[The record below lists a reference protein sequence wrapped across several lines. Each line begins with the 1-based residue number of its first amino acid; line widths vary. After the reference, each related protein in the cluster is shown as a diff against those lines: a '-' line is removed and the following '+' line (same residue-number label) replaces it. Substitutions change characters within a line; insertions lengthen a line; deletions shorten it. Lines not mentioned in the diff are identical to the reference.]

1 MLSDALGH
9 KLNDDNNFG
18 STTKPNTEL
27 DNTCMAAGIICKKD
41 EDVSI

>member
-18 STTKPNTEL
+18 STKPNTEL
-27 DNTCMAAGIICKKD
+27 DNTCMAAGIIKMYLFRYR
-41 EDVSI
+41 

>member
-18 STTKPNTEL
+18 STKPNTEL
-27 DNTCMAAGIICKKD
+27 DNRYMHGRHNKD

>member
-18 STTKPNTEL
+18 STKPNAEL
-27 DNTCMAAGIICKKD
+27 DNTGMVGTKK
-41 EDVSI
+41 IKMYLLRY